1 MIEPDKF
8 RIEAWP
14 RLSYKPVY
22 SDSLSDFWGKRW
34 HALFRRIFIV
44 VGARP
49 LSNLPERMT
58 GIKVEK
64 NVKMASGA
72 LGAFM
77 TSGILHECCEYTIY
91 LRFIFRLSYRFVR

>member
-1 MIEPDKF
+1 
-8 RIEAWP
+8 
-14 RLSYKPVY
+14 
-22 SDSLSDFWGKRW
+22 
-34 HALFRRIFIV
+34 
-44 VGARP
+44 
-49 LSNLPERMT
+49 MT

-64 NVKMASGA
+64 NVKMALGA